1 MKIEK
6 VFNRNDG
13 SIVKVV
19 AELCVTPT
27 GYQSISNYVLS
38 MQSNSTNWVLH
49 TDSIIQ
55 RKFNGVDDYLVNG
68 RPHMLRVAT
77 AGEILKANQ
86 ELLMAAH

>member
-6 VFNRNDG
+6 LYNRNDG
-13 SIVKVV
+13 SVVKVV

-27 GYQSISNYVLS
+27 GIQSISNYVLS
-38 MQSNSTNWVLH
+38 KQNTSTNWVLH
-49 TDSIIQ
+49 TNSIIP
-55 RKFNGVDDYLVNG
+55 RVFNGVNDYLANG